1 METSHSSLPR
11 LSVQSW
17 DVVRL
22 CLSWDM
28 CHSESQITRS
38 GLKRS
43 GVRGRSL
50 SSGPAPKCPVQGA
63 LVTTVELLRLSVQLR
78 CTSGLNLRVH
88 SVQGK
93 KEIRLCWN
101 PVFFYQCTQKSGLWK
116 MTPLSVWGRW
126 RCIFLDNGEHSVP
139 PTGVWPMPMLSVV
152 NSAVESP
159 SPPQMEQ
166 KEVINSGKPDF
177 TAQGLSPSCGNA
189 LWLPWVILTVP
200 MATWPLWSAQVR
212 QGKAT
217 ILRMLLEWN
226 FPRAENKRKQ
236 ASKGR
241 YYVVKLLNSGF
252 NCSLLKNPILRDKRG
267 VKLKIALLS
276 KPAGLGRQMTNVPK
290 NQLSLADQG
299 QEFLNGNFRSA
310 QVEVGDRLPAE

>member
-1 METSHSSLPR
+1 
-11 LSVQSW
+11 
-17 DVVRL
+17 
-22 CLSWDM
+22 
-28 CHSESQITRS
+28 
-38 GLKRS
+38 
-43 GVRGRSL
+43 
-50 SSGPAPKCPVQGA
+50 
-63 LVTTVELLRLSVQLR
+63 
-78 CTSGLNLRVH
+78 
-88 SVQGK
+88 
-93 KEIRLCWN
+93 
-101 PVFFYQCTQKSGLWK
+101 
-116 MTPLSVWGRW
+116 
-126 RCIFLDNGEHSVP
+126 
-139 PTGVWPMPMLSVV
+139 MLSVV
-152 NSAVESP
+152 SSAVESP
-159 SPPQMEQ
+159 SPPWTEQ

-276 KPAGLGRQMTNVPK
+276 KPAGLGSLLINSSKEATGPCLRQSTWPWTTIGCVSRSWTCSPDAMSSVIAVPSCLPVLYL
-290 NQLSLADQG
+290 LSNDGSL
-299 QEFLNGNFRSA
+299 RSSWWRRKKPKLGSWLDW
-310 QVEVGDRLPAE
+310 VKM